1 VYWVILQLH
10 DDGRRD
16 VGHDAQGEHRETRKG
31 ASREHV
37 EQVQD
42 AALLALEQLLQL
54 RRVNAR
60 HRDVRTHT
68 INHER
73 EQQKD
78 EPATQ
83 VSVLVGFG

>member
-1 VYWVILQLH
+1 MPRANTVK
-10 DDGRRD
+10 
-16 VGHDAQGEHRETRKG
+16 RER
-31 ASREHV
+31 APPEHV

-42 AALLALEQLLQL
+42 AALLTLKQLLQL
-54 RRVNAR
+54 RGVNAR
-60 HRDVRTHT
+60 HRDMRTHT

-73 EQQKD
+73 KQQKD

>member
-1 VYWVILQLH
+1 MWYCKMGYKLPQN
-10 DDGRRD
+10 
-16 VGHDAQGEHRETRKG
+16 KCNK
-31 ASREHV
+31 
-37 EQVQD
+37 
-42 AALLALEQLLQL
+42 L
-54 RRVNAR
+54 RRINAR